1 MINVR
6 NLLLAGIMTLAS
18 ATAAQAADHRVTIVN
33 ETNNTMVRFYA
44 SNSGRTSWEEDIL
57 GNRILKPG
65 QSVRVNID
73 DGSGACVFDFRADF
87 DDGDKLTRNG
97 INVCEISTYR
107 YTAN

>member
-1 MINVR
+1 MQMFRTMLTGAV
-6 NLLLAGIMTLAS
+6 LLAT
-18 ATAAQAADHRVTIVN
+18 ATVAQAADRHVTIVN

-44 SNSGRTSWEEDIL
+44 SNSGRSSWEEDIL

-65 QSVRVNID
+65 QSVRINVD
-73 DGSGACVFDFRADF
+73 DGTGACNFDFRADF

-97 INVCEISTYR
+97 INVCQISTYR